1 MKQEPLEGALLE
13 LMPSAV
19 LVVDDQGLIAQA
31 NTAAEEALGRP
42 VRELLGRHYCDPE
55 CGMLAKDGQPLAAV
69 DQPLE
74 RLKAQESPQSMRVSS
89 RWPGGTRRRLTLKAE
104 RLGQGALMVLE
115 DVTEREEAHRA
126 LLRSEERLQMALR
139 SAGLGIW
146 DVDLRKGRVLCNT
159 ELTRILG
166 YPPQTMPTDWAG
178 LREMTHP
185 QGRSEL
191 QASLVQHLRGELGE
205 LRGRC
210 RIRDQGNEWRWVE
223 IVGRATDRDEEG
235 RFLHVLGTLRDVT
248 EEVKGRHFKTQL
260 DANLA
265 RLARMESL
273 SVLAGGVS
281 HDYNNLLMAMLTGVT
296 VAQEDLEAEHL
307 ANESLDLVKEAI
319 TQAKAL
325 TQQLLAFSGRG
336 QFVVEPLDLN
346 SVLRDMLQLLGSMAG
361 SKVQVVMDL
370 SPDVL
375 QITADRTQVQQ
386 VVMNLVLNA
395 SQAMSGRG
403 RIDIRTL
410 TQELSIDE
418 LSRCWSSEQAEPGM
432 HAVIQVEDS
441 GVGMEPAKVA
451 RIFEPFFSTRTGG
464 HGLGL
469 AAALGI
475 IQGHSGFVQ
484 VLSTLSV
491 GTVFRIGLPLSAVL
505 PKKILVPKRGKGG
518 AKNNQKRILVV
529 DDQPLVLR
537 VTSRMLR
544 RMGWQVWE
552 ASSGAEALVRFQS
565 DPEAITVILVDMN
578 MPEMSGRELVVEL
591 RKIVPDQPVLLMSG
605 FEPTQATSPLSQQ
618 TRTAFLAKPFFQKQ
632 LLEGLAQVLSD

>member
-1 MKQEPLEGALLE
+1 
-13 LMPSAV
+13 
-19 LVVDDQGLIAQA
+19 
-31 NTAAEEALGRP
+31 
-42 VRELLGRHYCDPE
+42 
-55 CGMLAKDGQPLAAV
+55 
-69 DQPLE
+69 
-74 RLKAQESPQSMRVSS
+74 
-89 RWPGGTRRRLTLKAE
+89 
-104 RLGQGALMVLE
+104 
-115 DVTEREEAHRA
+115 
-126 LLRSEERLQMALR
+126 
-139 SAGLGIW
+139 
-146 DVDLRKGRVLCNT
+146 
-159 ELTRILG
+159 
-166 YPPQTMPTDWAG
+166 
-178 LREMTHP
+178 
-185 QGRSEL
+185 
-191 QASLVQHLRGELGE
+191 
-205 LRGRC
+205 
-210 RIRDQGNEWRWVE
+210 
-223 IVGRATDRDEEG
+223 
-235 RFLHVLGTLRDVT
+235 
-248 EEVKGRHFKTQL
+248 
-260 DANLA
+260 
-265 RLARMESL
+265 MESL

-475 IQGHSGFVQ
+475 IQGHSGFIQ